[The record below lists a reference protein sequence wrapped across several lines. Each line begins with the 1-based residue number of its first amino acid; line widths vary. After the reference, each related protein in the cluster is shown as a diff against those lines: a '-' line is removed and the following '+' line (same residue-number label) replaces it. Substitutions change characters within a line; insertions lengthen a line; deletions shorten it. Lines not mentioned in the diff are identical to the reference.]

1 MNTQYHIPD
10 LARRAFARTNR
21 QTISQRAAILQELLP
36 NARSIADICCGD
48 CTRQRE
54 IYLQTLN
61 LESYRGL
68 DICPEIVKANQ
79 AKGVDCVCGD
89 ALDKTILSQFRG
101 FDVIFFGPPL
111 SVACDG
117 HTLLSFRQVVP
128 SFDKFLRLLFGEL
141 GYSGTVVCICPK
153 STTMGDAQWLY
164 EQVREVR
171 DDVGLRLIHYSITTL
186 TGDGKTTEPRL
197 KYMELW
203 LSSQL
208 SDLWEVRKAVIEE
221 KNSAKPMALS

>member
-1 MNTQYHIPD
+1 MNTQYHTPD
-10 LARRAFARTNR
+10 LARRAYARTNR

-48 CTRQRE
+48 CTQQRE
-54 IYLQTLN
+54 IYVQTLN

-68 DICPEIVKANQ
+68 DICPEIVQANQ

-89 ALDKTILSQFRG
+89 ALDIDVLSQFKG

-111 SVACDG
+111 SVDCDG
-117 HTLLSFRQVVP
+117 HTLLGFRQVVP
-128 SFDKFLRLLFGEL
+128 GFDEFLGLLLGEL
-141 GYSGTVVCICPK
+141 SYDGTVVCICPK

-186 TGDGKTTEPRL
+186 TGDGEITEPRL
-197 KYMELW
+197 KYVELW
-203 LSSQL
+203 LSSRL
-208 SDLWEVRKAVIEE
+208 GNLWEIRESVTGE
-221 KNSAKPMALS
+221 KNVT

>member
-1 MNTQYHIPD
+1 MKMNTQYHTPD

-36 NARSIADICCGD
+36 DARSIADICCGD

-68 DICPEIVKANQ
+68 DICPEIVEANQ

-89 ALDKTILSQFRG
+89 ALDKTILSQFRE

-111 SVACDG
+111 SVDCDG
-117 HTLLSFRQVVP
+117 HTLLGFRQVVP
-128 SFDKFLRLLFGEL
+128 SFDEFLRLLLGEL
-141 GYSGTVVCICPK
+141 SYDGTVVCICPRN
-153 STTMGDAQWLY
+153 TTMGDARWLY
-164 EQVREVR
+164 EQVRELR
-171 DDVGLRLIHYSITTL
+171 HNVGLRLIHYSITTL

-197 KYMELW
+197 KYVELW
-203 LSSQL
+203 LSSWL
-208 SDLWEVRKAVIEE
+208 SDLWEVRQSVMGETKVA
-221 KNSAKPMALS
+221 

>member
-1 MNTQYHIPD
+1 MNTHYHTPD
-10 LARRAFARTNR
+10 LTRWVFARTNY
-21 QTISQRAAILQELLP
+21 QTIDQRVAILRELLP
-36 NARSIADICCGD
+36 SVSSIADICCGD

-68 DICPEIVKANQ
+68 DICPEIVEANQ
-79 AKGVDCVCGD
+79 AKGVECVCGD
-89 ALDKTILSQFRG
+89 ALDIDVLSQFQG

-111 SVACDG
+111 SVDCDG
-117 HTLLSFRQVVP
+117 HTLLGFRQVVP
-128 SFDKFLRLLFGEL
+128 GFDEFLRLLFAEL

-164 EQVREVR
+164 EQVRELR

-186 TGDGKTTEPRL
+186 TGDGEITEPRL
-197 KYMELW
+197 KYVVLW
-203 LSSQL
+203 LSCRL
-208 SDLWEVRKAVIEE
+208 TDLWEVRKSVMEE
-221 KNSAKPMALS
+221 KNSA